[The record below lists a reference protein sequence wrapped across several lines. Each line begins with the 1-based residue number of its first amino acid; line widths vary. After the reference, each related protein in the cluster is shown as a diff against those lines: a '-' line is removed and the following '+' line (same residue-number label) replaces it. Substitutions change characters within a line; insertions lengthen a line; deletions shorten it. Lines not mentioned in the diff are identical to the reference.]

1 VIRLKIGVLADDL
14 TGAFD
19 TGVQYRN
26 WGLSVEVLIGDLKEI
41 SKLDCV
47 DVVVVDTESRGLK
60 KEDAFFR
67 VYRATERL
75 TKLGVEMIYKKI
87 DSTLRGNIGT
97 ELDAAMEASK
107 IKFTFFAPAYPTYK
121 RTTLAG
127 KQYVNNKPLDK
138 TEYADE
144 LGAKTARIS
153 SLIGVQSKRKV
164 GLVGFDTV
172 KNGVNSIKTRIEA
185 LKKDGGEIAVF
196 DALTEK
202 HLIDIMRA
210 AGDTRM
216 FVGSAGFASE
226 MPLGLWVRKP
236 KPVLSVCGSTRL
248 LSRTQVKNLQDRL
261 GFKEVE
267 IRALKLIDGEATMKA
282 EVKRCVN
289 EAVETLK
296 AGVDVSI
303 TSSPNEGSA
312 KDFVS
317 YALQRGLKETEA
329 KLFIEEAIGEITSTI
344 LKEVDVLGL
353 IMTGG
358 ATSLIICQKLGV
370 DKIHIVEEIEPGI
383 PLLTL
388 SNGMHAVTKAG
399 GFGRED
405 SLVQVTQKLRRL
417 MAK

>member
-26 WGLSVEVLIGDLKEI
+26 WGLSVEVLIGDIKDV
-41 SKLDCV
+41 SKLDGV

-60 KEDAFFR
+60 KEDAFLR
-67 VYRATERL
+67 VYRATEIL
-75 TKLGVEMIYKKI
+75 TKLGVEMIYKKV

-121 RTTLAG
+121 RTTLSG
-127 KQYVNNKPLDK
+127 KHYVNNKPLDK
-138 TEYADE
+138 TEYVDE
-144 LGAKTARIS
+144 LGAKTAKIS
-153 SLIGVQSKRKV
+153 AIIGVQSKRKV
-164 GLVGFDTV
+164 GLVRFDTV
-172 KNGVNSIKTRIEA
+172 KRGVNSIKTRIEA
-185 LKKDGGEIAVF
+185 LKKDGVEVAIF

-202 HLIDIMRA
+202 HLIDIVRA

-216 FVGSAGFASE
+216 FVGSAGLASE
-226 MPLGLWVRKP
+226 MPLGLWIRNP
-236 KPVLSVCGSTRL
+236 KPVLSVCGSTRR
-248 LSRTQVKNLQDRL
+248 LSRTQIRNLQDRL
-261 GFKEVE
+261 GFKEVQ
-267 IRALKLIDGEATMKA
+267 IGVLKLINGKVAKKV
-282 EVKRCVN
+282 EVERCVS
-289 EAVETLK
+289 EAVEALK

-303 TSSPNEGSA
+303 ISSPKESSA

-329 KLFIEEAIGEITSTI
+329 KLFVEEAIGEITSTI
-344 LKEVDVLGL
+344 LKEVDVLSL

-370 DKIHIVEEIEPGI
+370 DRVYIAEEIEPGM

-399 GFGRED
+399 GFGHED
-405 SLVQVTQKLRRL
+405 SLVQATQKIRRL

>member
-1 VIRLKIGVLADDL
+1 MRLKIGVLADDL

-26 WGLSVEVLIGDLKEI
+26 WGLSVEVLIGDVKDV
-41 SKLDCV
+41 SKLDGV
-47 DVVVVDTESRGLK
+47 DVVVVDTESRGLE
-60 KEDAFFR
+60 KEDAFLR
-67 VYRATERL
+67 VYRATDKL
-75 TKLGVEMIYKKI
+75 TKLGAEIIYKKV

-107 IKFTFFAPAYPTYK
+107 VKFACFAPAYPTYR
-121 RTTLAG
+121 RTTIAG

-138 TEYADE
+138 TEYVDE
-144 LGAKTARIS
+144 LAAKTAKIS
-153 SLIGVQSKRKV
+153 ALIGVQSKRKV
-164 GLVGFDTV
+164 GLVGFDTI
-172 KNGVNSIKTRIEA
+172 KRGVNSIKTRIEA
-185 LKKDGGEIAVF
+185 LKKDGVEVAIF

-202 HLIDIMRA
+202 HLIDIVKA

-216 FVGSAGFASE
+216 FVGSAGLASE
-226 MPLGLWVRKP
+226 MPLGLWVRNL
-236 KPVLSVCGSTRL
+236 KPVLSVCGSTRR
-248 LSRTQVKNLQDRL
+248 LSRVQIRNLQDRL

-267 IRALKLIDGEATMKA
+267 IGVLKLIDGEAAVKV
-282 EVKRCVN
+282 EVERCVS
-289 EAVETLK
+289 EAVEALK

-303 TSSPNEGSA
+303 TSSPKEGSA
-312 KDFVS
+312 KDLVS

-329 KLFIEEAIGEITSTI
+329 KLFVEEAIGEITSAI
-344 LKEVDVLGL
+344 LDEVEVLSL

-370 DKIHIVEEIEPGI
+370 DRVYIDEEIEPGM

-388 SNGMHAVTKAG
+388 SNGMYAVTKAG
-399 GFGRED
+399 GFGHED
-405 SLVQVTQKLRRL
+405 SLVQATQKLRRL